1 MKIFFQPF
9 STFCGLKIELD
20 LGVRWN
26 TRTLNLHLSV
36 RMTARP
42 SVEARALIASALLL
56 LAATA
61 HAQTTTRSQT
71 DPRPIAHATLR
82 QGEVTIDGRLDDP
95 AWVAATPITDLVQ
108 SVPDEGK
115 PPSERT
121 EIRILYDGSYVYIG
135 ARMFD
140 SLGAKGVRSALARRD
155 QVMTGGN
162 SLTSDKIAFVF
173 DTFRDKNSRTWF
185 ELNPAGVKGD
195 HQNGDASYD
204 PVWDGATKIDSLGWT
219 AEFRIPY
226 SQLRFSRNADQIWG
240 MQIWRTI
247 DRRNEQDMW
256 AFWRTN
262 EYGGPAYFGT
272 LDGIKV
278 TSRPRQVEL
287 VPYATSRS
295 KFARAQAG
303 DPYHSNTDMTYRV
316 GADAKLNLTSN
327 LTLDATVNPDFG
339 QVEVDPAVVN
349 LSVFETTF
357 SEKRP
362 FFVSNSQYFSTGGF
376 SCFFCSNVSSMSLVY
391 TRRIGR
397 SPQLSGVVSGQ
408 SDYMDVADATTIL
421 GAAKVTGRTSNGVSV
436 GILDATTDRER
447 ARFRPLGGTTD
458 ATAEVEPLANY
469 FVGRLKKDF
478 RGGNTH
484 LGAISTLVNRGLTT
498 PDEVSALRSNAQALG
513 LDLDH
518 HWANNEY
525 SFNVQTALTHIGGDT
540 AAINSAQFSS
550 ARYYQ
555 RPGRTET
562 SDGLFST
569 AFDPTRRNLYG
580 YGFYARLAKETGNW
594 LFETTQNWRSPGFEA
609 NDLGV
614 LSRSDYKWMLFNVF
628 RQWTT
633 PGSWYRNFYT
643 IWGAQQQLNYEGDRN
658 DMDYHVWAQA
668 TFKNYM
674 NASAFVLRHPS
685 TYDERLTRGGPTV
698 IRYGYNM
705 LSTSFGTDSRSRAVG
720 NLQFQYLTPVDNT
733 EGGQVNYS
741 PSLTLKPSSR
751 LLLTLSP
758 SLNIDNTA
766 QQYVTAVA
774 DPRAPAGFAGNR
786 YIFGRLQQKTFSMDT
801 RVNMTFTPNLT
812 LEMFAQPF
820 LASGKYSS
828 FKEFAEVKSRRMTF
842 FGRDNGSTV
851 ARTTDPQTGAT
862 TGYTIDPDGAAGPAS
877 TFSFDNPDFNL
888 RSLRGTGV
896 LRWEY
901 RPGSTL
907 YFVWTQERDG
917 FDQFGDFNFG
927 RDRSALFRDRPTN
940 VFQIKGT
947 YWIGR

>member
-1 MKIFFQPF
+1 MPPH
-9 STFCGLKIELD
+9 
-20 LGVRWN
+20 R
-26 TRTLNLHLSV
+26 SV
-36 RMTARP
+36 AFLRF
-42 SVEARALIASALLL
+42 ALLSFL
-56 LAATA
+56 ITFASPSRSAA
-61 HAQTTTRSQT
+61 QQTTRSQT
-71 DPRPIAHATLR
+71 DPRPVAQATLR
-82 QGEVTIDGRLDDP
+82 HGEIVIDGRLDEA
-95 AWVAATPITDLVQ
+95 AWAAATPITELVQ
-108 SVPDEGK
+108 AVPDEAK
-115 PPSERT
+115 PPSQKT
-121 EIRILYDGSYVYIG
+121 EIRILYDANAIYIG

-155 QVMTGGN
+155 QVMNGDN
-162 SLTSDKIAFVF
+162 NLTSDHIAFVF

-185 ELNPAGVKGD
+185 ELNPDGVKGD

-204 PVWDGATKIDSLGWT
+204 PVWEGATKIDSLGWT
-219 AEFRIPY
+219 AEFRIPL
-226 SQLRFSRNADQIWG
+226 SQLRFSRASEQVWG

-256 AFWRTN
+256 AFWRSN

-272 LDGIKV
+272 LEGMKV
-278 TSRPRQVEL
+278 ASQPRQMEL
-287 VPYATSRS
+287 VPYLTTRS
-295 KFARAQAG
+295 KLEKPQTG
-303 DPYHSNTDMTYRV
+303 DPYHSSTDMNYRAGGDLKV
-316 GADAKLNLTSN
+316 NLTSN
-327 LTLDATVNPDFG
+327 LTLDGTINPDFG
-339 QVEVDPAVVN
+339 QVEVDPASVN

-376 SCFFCSNVSSMSLVY
+376 NCFFCSNVSSLSLIY

-397 SPQLSGVVSGQ
+397 SPQLAGLLSGQ
-408 SDYMDVADATTIL
+408 SDFMEAADATTIL
-421 GAAKVTGRTSNGVSV
+421 GAGKVTGRTSKGITVGVM
-436 GILDATTDRER
+436 DALTNRET
-447 ARFRPLGGTTD
+447 AHFRPIGGTDDETL
-458 ATAEVEPLANY
+458 EVEPLTNY
-469 FVGRLKKDF
+469 FIGRLKKDF
-478 RGGNTH
+478 RGG
-484 LGAISTLVNRGLTT
+484 STRVGTITTMVNRSLSN
-498 PDEVSALRSNAQALG
+498 PDEVARLRSNAQAFG

-518 HWANNEY
+518 HWANQEY
-525 SFNVQTALTHIGGDT
+525 SFNVQSALTHIGGDT
-540 AAINSAQFSS
+540 AAIRSAQFSS

-569 AFDPTRRNLYG
+569 DFDPNRQSLYG
-580 YGFYARLAKETGNW
+580 YGFYSRLAKETGNW
-594 LFETTQNWRSPGFEA
+594 LWEATQNWRSPGFEA

-614 LSRSDYKWMLFNVF
+614 LGRADYKMMLGNVF

-633 PGSWYRNFYT
+633 PGSWYRNLYT
-643 IWGAQQQLNYEGDRN
+643 ILGAQQQVNYDGDRN
-658 DMDYHVWAQA
+658 DMDYHAWVQA

-674 NASAFVLRHPS
+674 NFSTFVILHPS
-685 TYDERLTRGGPTV
+685 TYDERLTRGGPTT

-705 LSTSFGTDSRSRAVG
+705 ISTNFGTDSRARVVG
-720 NLQFQYLTPVDNT
+720 NVQVQYIKPVDNT
-733 EGGQVNYS
+733 EGGRVAYF
-741 PSLTLKPSSR
+741 PSVTLKPSSR
-751 LLLTLSP
+751 VLLSFSP
-758 SLNIDNTA
+758 SLDIDNTA
-766 QQYVTAVA
+766 QQYVTAVTDA
-774 DPRAPAGFAGNR
+774 TVAPEFAGTR
-786 YIFGRLQQKTFSMDT
+786 YVFGRLQQKTLSMDT

-828 FKEFAEVKSRRMTF
+828 FKEFAEVKSRRMNV

-851 ARTTDPQTGAT
+851 VINRDANGAITD
-862 TGYTIDPDGAAGPAS
+862 YTIDPDGPGAAPPF
-877 TFSFDNPDFNL
+877 TFGNQDFNL

-917 FDQFGDFNFG
+917 FDQFGDFNFN

-940 VFQIKGT
+940 IFQIKGT